1 MAPAGGSQ
9 ERAPPA
15 MKRPALRKNQFAPT
29 WTMHSLRLR
38 AEVPVVAALSR
49 PGLPSAADHDFL
61 VPNPRP
67 DLTLDLQ
74 TLRMI
79 QVG

>member
-1 MAPAGGSQ
+1 
-9 ERAPPA
+9 
-15 MKRPALRKNQFAPT
+15 MKRPALRSLPLAPA
-29 WTMHSLRLR
+29 WPRDPFGARPESS
-38 AEVPVVAALSR
+38 AVAALIR

-67 DLTLDLQ
+67 DLTLGLQ

>member
-1 MAPAGGSQ
+1 MKLTVLRHPYLAAWNPDAPRPRDA
-9 ERAPPA
+9 APIATLP
-15 MKRPALRKNQFAPT
+15 
-29 WTMHSLRLR
+29 
-38 AEVPVVAALSR
+38 R
-49 PGLPSAADHDFL
+49 PGLPSAAEHDLL

-67 DLTLDLQ
+67 DLTLGLQ